1 MISCLMSDKSPSSAI
16 SESPPTELDRALILV
31 DASGC
36 LRRLNACAARF
47 TGRPAAE
54 LIGMPLDEVLR
65 LAGKPT
71 PAPSQWWMRLPPD
84 TSIEVVGSN
93 NKMPLLARI
102 QQLDDGGESWC
113 LLELRP
119 AGRTRGPSGDGT
131 ESSGS
136 NWLDSYELA
145 FHADGSGRFLAV
157 SHSFARKF
165 GRLAPLWRGETSTSL
180 LHPDDAAAWSAALE
194 SLLRPPHRNTFEHRW
209 RTPQGW
215 RWIAWDLSAQHD
227 ADGKVI
233 AVKATGSD
241 VTKRRLA
248 EEQFLRLSCAVEQSP
263 VSILITDPEG
273 RVQYAN
279 RKFTESNGH
288 SMEEI
293 LDHNLDPLRTGH
305 ADDEAYQRFWQTLR
319 AKGEWS
325 GELCLTQGQGKSVWE
340 SVRVS
345 SIRNGAGEITNLLCL
360 REDITER
367 KTLEEQLRQS
377 QKMES
382 LGTLAGGIAHD
393 FNNMLAI
400 IHGYAELGLS
410 RVGDQD
416 EKLRKYLR
424 EVHGAAQRA
433 CGLVRQILIFS
444 RKTEVHFTLVS
455 LQELV
460 RELAALLGETFPRTV
475 ALDLDLDD
483 LLPDL
488 RGDQNQLQQVIMNL
502 CVNARDAMPS
512 GGTLS
517 ISLRRVAGQTLQ
529 RFNADPTLYYACL
542 EVSDTGIGMPPEVQA
557 RIFEPFF
564 TTKQTAGGTGL
575 GLAVVYGIILNHFG
589 FIDVKSKPG
598 HGSTFSVFLPLTSA
612 KAGMPPVATT
622 FGEFPAG
629 TESVM
634 VVEDE
639 QSLRGLLSLI
649 LTQKGYKVQVAADG
663 LSAAELLVS
672 SQTRIDVILLDFNMP
687 GMDGIQVY
695 KTVLK
700 THPNAKVIVISGNLS
715 VEAKAEFT
723 KLGQRDFLEKPF
735 RLEDVGQRIR
745 RVLAPPSP

>member
-1 MISCLMSDKSPSSAI
+1 
-16 SESPPTELDRALILV
+16 V
-31 DASGC
+31 
-36 LRRLNACAARF
+36 NAGAAQF
-47 TGRPAAE
+47 IGRPAAE
-54 LIGMPLDEVLR
+54 LVGLPVDEVLR
-65 LAGKPT
+65 QADCPT
-71 PAPSQWWMRLPPD
+71 PPAAEWWVTLPPD

-93 NKMPLLARI
+93 GEVPLLVRVE
-102 QQLDDGGESWC
+102 QLDDGGEPWC

-119 AGRTRGPSGDGT
+119 SGDDVDSG
-131 ESSGS
+131 GS

-145 FHADGSGRFLAV
+145 FHADSAGRFLAV

-165 GRLAPLWRGETSTSL
+165 GRLAPVWRGEKSASL
-180 LHPDDAAAWSAALE
+180 LHPDDAEAWAAALE
-194 SLLRPPHRNTFEHRW
+194 SLQRPPHRSTLEHRW
-209 RTPQGW
+209 HTPQGW
-215 RWIAWDLSAQHD
+215 RWIAWDLIAQHGERGEVV
-227 ADGKVI
+227 AL
-233 AVKATGSD
+233 KATGSD
-241 VTKRRLA
+241 ITKRRLA
-248 EEQFLRLSCAVEQSP
+248 EEQFLRLACAVEQSP
-263 VSILITDPEG
+263 VAILITDPQG
-273 RVQYAN
+273 RVQYVN

-288 SMEEI
+288 SMEDI
-293 LDHNLDPLRTGH
+293 LDRNLDPLRTGH
-305 ADDEAYQRFWQTLR
+305 ADEEAYQRFWQTLR
-319 AKGEWS
+319 ANGEWS
-325 GELCLTQGQGKSVWE
+325 GELCLPLRQGKSVWE

-367 KTLEEQLRQS
+367 KKLEEQLRQS

-455 LQELV
+455 LSQLV

-475 ALDLDLDD
+475 AIDLDLDD
-483 LLPDL
+483 TLPDL

-502 CVNARDAMPS
+502 CVNARDAMHS

-517 ISLRRVAGQTLQ
+517 ISIRRVPGETLQ
-529 RFNADPTLYYACL
+529 RFNADPTLFYACL
-542 EVSDTGIGMPPEVQA
+542 EVSDTGVGMSPEIQA

-564 TTKQTAGGTGL
+564 TTKQAAGGTGL

-589 FIDVKSKPG
+589 FIDVRSKPG
-598 HGSTFSVFLPLTSA
+598 HGSTFSVYLPLTSA
-612 KAGMPPVATT
+612 KAGMPSVMTT
-622 FGEFPAG
+622 FGEFPTG
-629 TESVM
+629 TESVL

-639 QSLRGLLSLI
+639 QSLRGLLAVI
-649 LTQKGYKVQVAADG
+649 LGQKGYRVQSVADG
-663 LSAAELLVS
+663 LAAAELLAS
-672 SQTRIDVILLDFNMP
+672 SPTPIDVILLDFNMP
-687 GMDGIQVY
+687 GVDGIEVY

-700 THPNAKVIVISGNLS
+700 TRPNAKVIVISGNLT

-723 KLGQRDFLEKPF
+723 KLGQKDFLEKPF
-735 RLEDVGQRIR
+735 RLEDIGQRIR
-745 RVLAPPSP
+745 RVLEPSSP

>member
-1 MISCLMSDKSPSSAI
+1 MMSDKSPSPVALD
-16 SESPPTELDRALILV
+16 SPPTELDRALILV

-36 LRRLNACAARF
+36 LRRLNAGAERF

-54 LIGMPLDEVLR
+54 LTGLPLDEVLR
-65 LAGKPT
+65 LADQPT
-71 PAPSQWWMRLPPD
+71 PSSAQWWATLPPD
-84 TSIEVVGSN
+84 TSIEVVGSSN
-93 NKMPLLARI
+93 ETPLLARV

-119 AGRTRGPSGDGT
+119 AGRTEGPSGDGT
-131 ESSGS
+131 ELSGS
-136 NWLDSYELA
+136 DWLDSYELA

-165 GRLAPLWRGETSTSL
+165 GRLAPVWRGEMSASL
-180 LHPDDAAAWSAALE
+180 LHPDDAEAWAAALE
-194 SLLRPPHRNTFEHRW
+194 LLHHPPHRQTLEHRW

-215 RWIAWDLSAQHD
+215 RWIAWDLNAQHGVGGD
-227 ADGKVI
+227 VVAL
-233 AVKATGSD
+233 KATGSD

-263 VSILITDPEG
+263 VAILITDPQG
-273 RVQYAN
+273 RVQYVN

-288 SMEEI
+288 SMEDI
-293 LDHNLDPLRTGH
+293 LDRNLDPLRTGH
-305 ADDEAYQRFWQTLR
+305 ADDEAYQHFWQTLR
-319 AKGEWS
+319 ANGEWS
-325 GELCLTQGQGKSVWE
+325 GELCLPQRHGKSVWE

-345 SIRNGAGEITNLLCL
+345 SIRSGAGEITNLLCL

-367 KTLEEQLRQS
+367 KQLEEQLRQS

-416 EKLRKYLR
+416 EKMRKYLR

-444 RKTEVHFTLVS
+444 RKTEVHFTLVG
-455 LQELV
+455 LPQLV
-460 RELAALLGETFPRTV
+460 RELAALLGETFPRTI

-483 LLPDL
+483 TLPDL

-517 ISLRRVAGQTLQ
+517 IALRRVAGETLQ
-529 RFNADPTLYYACL
+529 RFNADSTLFYACF
-542 EVSDTGIGMPPEVQA
+542 EVSDTGVGMSPEIQA

-564 TTKQTAGGTGL
+564 TTKQAAGGTGL

-598 HGSTFSVFLPLTSA
+598 HGSTFSVYLPLTSA
-612 KAGMPPVATT
+612 KAGMPAVTTT

-629 TESVM
+629 TESVL

-639 QSLRGLLSLI
+639 QSLRGLLCLI
-649 LTQKGYKVQVAADG
+649 LSQKGYRVQSAVDG
-663 LSAAELLVS
+663 LAAAELLMS
-672 SQTRIDVILLDFNMP
+672 SPTPIDVILLDFNMP
-687 GMDGIQVY
+687 GVDGIEVY

-700 THPNAKVIVISGNLS
+700 TRPGAKVIVISGNLS

-723 KLGQRDFLEKPF
+723 KLGQKDFLEKPF
-735 RLEDVGQRIR
+735 RLEDIGQRIR
-745 RVLAPPSP
+745 RILAPPSP

>member
-1 MISCLMSDKSPSSAI
+1 
-16 SESPPTELDRALILV
+16 
-31 DASGC
+31 
-36 LRRLNACAARF
+36 
-47 TGRPAAE
+47 
-54 LIGMPLDEVLR
+54 
-65 LAGKPT
+65 
-71 PAPSQWWMRLPPD
+71 
-84 TSIEVVGSN
+84 
-93 NKMPLLARI
+93 
-102 QQLDDGGESWC
+102 
-113 LLELRP
+113 
-119 AGRTRGPSGDGT
+119 
-131 ESSGS
+131 
-136 NWLDSYELA
+136 
-145 FHADGSGRFLAV
+145 
-157 SHSFARKF
+157 
-165 GRLAPLWRGETSTSL
+165 
-180 LHPDDAAAWSAALE
+180 
-194 SLLRPPHRNTFEHRW
+194 
-209 RTPQGW
+209 
-215 RWIAWDLSAQHD
+215 
-227 ADGKVI
+227 
-233 AVKATGSD
+233 
-241 VTKRRLA
+241 
-248 EEQFLRLSCAVEQSP
+248 
-263 VSILITDPEG
+263 
-273 RVQYAN
+273 
-279 RKFTESNGH
+279 
-288 SMEEI
+288 
-293 LDHNLDPLRTGH
+293 
-305 ADDEAYQRFWQTLR
+305 
-319 AKGEWS
+319 
-325 GELCLTQGQGKSVWE
+325 
-340 SVRVS
+340 
-345 SIRNGAGEITNLLCL
+345 
-360 REDITER
+360 
-367 KTLEEQLRQS
+367 
-377 QKMES
+377 
-382 LGTLAGGIAHD
+382 
-393 FNNMLAI
+393 
-400 IHGYAELGLS
+400 
-410 RVGDQD
+410 
-416 EKLRKYLR
+416 
-424 EVHGAAQRA
+424 
-433 CGLVRQILIFS
+433 
-444 RKTEVHFTLVS
+444 
-455 LQELV
+455 
-460 RELAALLGETFPRTV
+460 
-475 ALDLDLDD
+475 
-483 LLPDL
+483 
-488 RGDQNQLQQVIMNL
+488 MNL